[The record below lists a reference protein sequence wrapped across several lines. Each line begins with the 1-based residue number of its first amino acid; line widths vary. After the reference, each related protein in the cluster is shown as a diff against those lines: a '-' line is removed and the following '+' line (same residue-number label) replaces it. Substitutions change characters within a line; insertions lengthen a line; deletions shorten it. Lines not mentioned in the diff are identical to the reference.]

1 LSVPV
6 HPSIS
11 PINSIPEKGVT
22 EPVNTE
28 LEVREKLFPLDS
40 VPVIELEDLTVP
52 CTESLSEPPL
62 GGSLAGV
69 A

>member
-1 LSVPV
+1 M
-6 HPSIS
+6 
-11 PINSIPEKGVT
+11 PEKGET

-28 LEVREKLFPLDS
+28 LEVREKLFPFDS
-40 VPVIELEDLTVP
+40 VPVIELGDLTVP
-52 CTESLSEPPL
+52 CTESLSKPPL